1 MAEVAVNA
9 QKYISADTK
18 KKSKGKSKKK
28 SKGKSKK
35 KSKGKSKVWDAP
47 IGSPKSDVRAAD
59 ELKQEEIEE
68 SSTTELELQV
78 QSRKLE
84 EHLEHQRQYE
94 NELREKQ
101 LTKAAEHVLSGVPQ
115 NTLKESTISLESPSG
130 VPQIPLEGSNMSLGS
145 PSSHGKF
152 EHGR

>member
-18 KKSKGKSKKK
+18 KKSK
-28 SKGKSKK
+28 K

-47 IGSPKSDVRAAD
+47 SGSPKSNVRAAD

-84 EHLEHQRQYE
+84 ELHLEHQRQYE

-101 LTKAAEHVLSGVPQ
+101 TKAEEHVLSGVPQ